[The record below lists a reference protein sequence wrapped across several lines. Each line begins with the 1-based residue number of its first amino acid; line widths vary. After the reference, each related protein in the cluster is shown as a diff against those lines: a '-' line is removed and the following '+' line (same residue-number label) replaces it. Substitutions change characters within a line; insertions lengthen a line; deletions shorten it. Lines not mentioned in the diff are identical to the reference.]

1 MLPDPR
7 QRPVYIGSEIY
18 RGSTYGPGHP
28 LAIPRVSTCT
38 DLIRA
43 MGWLDPGCYVEAPLA
58 TDAQITRFHDPDYL
72 AALKRAE
79 ARQAVSAEDRER
91 FRIGADS
98 NPVYREVYRRPATS
112 AGGTMLAARL
122 VAGGGIVHCPGGGTH
137 HGRRDRASG
146 FCYLNDPVLAL
157 LTWLDLGLDNIVYL
171 DLDAHHGDGVQDAF
185 AGDARVLTISIHEAG
200 RWPGTG
206 AAAERAGGS
215 ARNLPVPPGLN
226 DSEHRVL
233 MQRAVLPLIAARRPQ
248 AILVQSGA
256 DSLLEDP
263 LAKLALSNN
272 AYWQAIGAVRALAP
286 RLVVVG
292 GGGYNPYT
300 VGRCWAGIW
309 AVLNDIPVPPRTN
322 AAAEAVL
329 RSLVYHRA
337 AGRNPP
343 EHWFTTLRDAPRE
356 GPVRAEIEHLA
367 DQALQETL
375 PA

>member
-1 MLPDPR
+1 MPPDPR
-7 QRPVYIGSEIY
+7 DHPLYIGSEIY

-43 MGWLDPGCYVEAPLA
+43 MGWLDEARYVEAPMA
-58 TDAQITRFHDPDYL
+58 TDAQILRFHDPDYL

-79 ARQAVSAEDRER
+79 ARQAVTAADREKY
-91 FRIGADS
+91 RIGADS
-98 NPVYREVYRRPATS
+98 NPVYREVFRRPATS

-122 VAGGGIVHCPGGGTH
+122 VADGGTVHCPGGGTH

-157 LTWLDLGLDNIVYL
+157 LTWLDLGLDRIVYL

-185 AGDARVLTISIHEAG
+185 AGDPRVLTLSIHEAA
-200 RWPGTG
+200 RWPFTG
-206 AAAERAGGS
+206 PASDRAGGS
-215 ARNLPVPPGLN
+215 ARNFPVPAGLN
-226 DSEHRVL
+226 DTEHRYL
-233 MQRAVLPLIAARRPQ
+233 MQHAILPLIARHRPQ
-248 AILVQSGA
+248 AIFVQSGA

-263 LAKLALSNN
+263 LAKLSLSNN
-272 AYWQAIGAVRALAP
+272 AYWDAIAAVRPLAP

-309 AVLNDIPVPPRTN
+309 AVLNDLSIPDRTTP
-322 AAAEAVL
+322 AAESVL
-329 RSLVYHRA
+329 RGLVYNRA

-343 EHWFTTLRDAPRE
+343 DHWFTTLRDAPRD
-356 GPVRAEIEHLA
+356 GPVRPEIERLA
-367 DQALQETL
+367 ELALEEI

>member
-1 MLPDPR
+1 MEQPL
-7 QRPVYIGSEIY
+7 YIGSEIY
-18 RGSTYGPGHP
+18 RASTYGPGHP

-43 MGWLDPGCYVEAPLA
+43 MGWLDDSHYVEAPMA
-58 TDAQITRFHDPDYL
+58 TDAQILRFHDPDYL
-72 AALKRAE
+72 NALKRAE
-79 ARQAVSAEDRER
+79 ARQAVTAEDRDKY
-91 FRIGADS
+91 RIGADS
-98 NPVYREVYRRPATS
+98 NPVYREVFRRPATS

-122 VAGGGIVHCPGGGTH
+122 VAEGGIVHCPGGGTH

-157 LTWLDLGLDNIVYL
+157 LTWLDLGLERIVYL

-185 AGDARVLTISIHEAG
+185 AGDSRVLTLSIHEAA
-200 RWPGTG
+200 RWPFTG
-206 AAAERAGGS
+206 AADDRAGGS
-215 ARNLPVPPGLN
+215 ARNFPVPPGLN
-226 DSEHRVL
+226 DTEHRHL
-233 MQRAVLPLIAARRPQ
+233 MNAAILPLIARHRPQ
-248 AILVQSGA
+248 AIFVQSGA

-263 LAKLALSNN
+263 LARLALSNN
-272 AYWQAIGAVRALAP
+272 AYWDAIAAVRPLAP

-309 AVLNDIPVPPRTN
+309 AVLNDIPIPDRTN
-322 AAAEAVL
+322 AAAESVL
-329 RSLVYHRA
+329 RGLVYNRA

-343 EHWFTTLRDAPRE
+343 DHWFTALRDAPRE
-356 GPVRAEIEHLA
+356 GKVRPEIERLA
-367 DQALQETL
+367 EQALEEL